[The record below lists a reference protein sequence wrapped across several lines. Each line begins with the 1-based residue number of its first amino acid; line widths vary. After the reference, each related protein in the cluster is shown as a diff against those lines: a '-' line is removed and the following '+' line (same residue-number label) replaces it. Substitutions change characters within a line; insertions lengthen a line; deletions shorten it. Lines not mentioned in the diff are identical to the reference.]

1 MWSLPSL
8 PAWHP
13 MGRTLVEEGEV
24 GFCVSLFFADFIPL
38 VAAKSRASPRGVW
51 ITSLG
56 GRIRVLARGSPRTS
70 LQACPGS
77 RGSPFLPLHG
87 DWPVQAPRHGA
98 GLLHLD
104 LAAQGT
110 TGRPLTSEHP
120 GPLPLQDSP
129 ERAPSQDSGLESSV
143 PFSSPTFATRSLC
156 ELSCCTFLGLSFP
169 L

>member
-38 VAAKSRASPRGVW
+38 VAAKSGASPRGVW

-77 RGSPFLPLHG
+77 RGSPFLPLHR

-129 ERAPSQDSGLESSV
+129 ERAPTRTLVWKAQSPSQV
-143 PFSSPTFATRSLC
+143 PPLP
-156 ELSCCTFLGLSFP
+156 LGHYVS
-169 L
+169 

>member
-24 GFCVSLFFADFIPL
+24 GFCVSLFFADFIPS
-38 VAAKSRASPRGVW
+38 VAANSGASPRGVW

-56 GRIRVLARGSPRTS
+56 GWICVLARGSPRTS

-77 RGSPFLPLHG
+77 RGSPFLPLHR

-129 ERAPSQDSGLESSV
+129 ERAPTRTLVWKAQSPSQV
-143 PFSSPTFATRSLC
+143 PPLP
-156 ELSCCTFLGLSFP
+156 LGHYVS
-169 L
+169 

>member
-1 MWSLPSL
+1 
-8 PAWHP
+8 

-38 VAAKSRASPRGVW
+38 VAAKSGASPRGVW

-77 RGSPFLPLHG
+77 RGSPFLPLHR

-129 ERAPSQDSGLESSV
+129 ERAPTRTLVWKAQSPSQV
-143 PFSSPTFATRSLC
+143 PPLP
-156 ELSCCTFLGLSFP
+156 LGHYVS
-169 L
+169 